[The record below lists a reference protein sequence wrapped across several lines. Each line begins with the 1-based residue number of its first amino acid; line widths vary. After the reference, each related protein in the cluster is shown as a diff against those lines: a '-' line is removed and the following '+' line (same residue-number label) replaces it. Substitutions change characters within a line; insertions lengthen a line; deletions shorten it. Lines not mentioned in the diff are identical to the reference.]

1 MITALV
7 ALAASA
13 ISMGI
18 TLVRQLTGAKGAIYT
33 LRASAGKVG

>member
-7 ALAASA
+7 APAMGA

-33 LRASAGKVG
+33 LLASAGKLS